1 MVFALQNVRQYAR
14 SQSSMGF
21 VLPRFSSH
29 FSAAASIDSI
39 RASIRIS
46 EAFNVP
52 GYGIG
57 RPGVLYSRGIHKP
70 D

>member
-1 MVFALQNVRQYAR
+1 MVFPVQNVRQHAR

-39 RASIRIS
+39 RASIRVS
-46 EAFNVP
+46 EASYVP

-57 RPGVLYSRGIHKP
+57 RPGFLHSRGIYKP